1 MTAGVRRVMGECDRS
16 GFGIVSDFGNA
27 DIDYKAAY
35 ADAGFS
41 SMMNCFFP
49 KRGDLDNIAKWV
61 AGSVT
66 TARRPRPVF
75 SLVGGYSIWP
85 SPSSAYQREYMR

>member
-1 MTAGVRRVMGECDRS
+1 
-16 GFGIVSDFGNA
+16 VSDFGNA

-66 TARRPRPVF
+66 TARRPRPV
-75 SLVGGYSIWP
+75 L
-85 SPSSAYQREYMR
+85 